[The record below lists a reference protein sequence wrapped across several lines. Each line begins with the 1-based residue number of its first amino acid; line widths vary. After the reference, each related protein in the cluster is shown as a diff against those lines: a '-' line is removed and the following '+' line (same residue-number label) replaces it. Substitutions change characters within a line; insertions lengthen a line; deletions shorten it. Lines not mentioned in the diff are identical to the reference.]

1 MKYRMIDAK
10 NIKGF
15 KIDETSSSMVWMK
28 ALAQKLPEF
37 VFRKMKGIPGIATMF
52 LVPFS
57 SANTITDEVDSWSDL
72 LWLFISYFRA
82 LAFTCTPICQ
92 VTTVYGSFS
101 RPISVIQ

>member
-1 MKYRMIDAK
+1 MKYRMIVAR

-28 ALAQKLPEF
+28 SLAQNLPEF
-37 VFRKMKGIPGIATMF
+37 VFRKMKDIPGIETLF

-72 LWLFISYFRA
+72 LRLFTLELWPLFA
-82 LAFTCTPICQ
+82 LP
-92 VTTVYGSFS
+92 
-101 RPISVIQ
+101 SVRSPLYMDPFHDQSV